1 MAFSVNKV
9 QLLGNIGKDVEFKT
23 TPNGTPLAKF
33 SLATQE
39 SFKNKSDQWEERTEW
54 HTVECWQK
62 LAEFANKHLTKGSKI
77 YIEGKIKTE
86 SYEKDGATR
95 YITKIIANE
104 IVPCGALNS
113 TKSDDKKPQFGQ
125 APVNKADKIVEV
137 IEEKL
142 SFTDVPF

>member
-9 QLLGNIGKDVEFKT
+9 TLLGNIGKDIEFKT
-23 TPNGTPLAKF
+23 TPNGTALAKF

-54 HTVECWQK
+54 HNIECWQK
-62 LAEFANKHLTKGSKI
+62 LAEFANKNFTKGSKI
-77 YIEGKIKTE
+77 YLEGKIKTE
-86 SYEKDGATR
+86 SYEKDGNTR

-104 IVPCGALNS
+104 IVPCAGLNS
-113 TKSDDKKPQFGQ
+113 NKSDDKKPQFNQ
-125 APVNKADKIVEV
+125 APVNKADKIVEA